1 MEHNYTIANGG
12 LILNNTIRNKLLLLI
27 SNLYLLLKIIL
38 LLGSLL
44 LTMYITFIIY
54 EKCIIEISLS
64 DCIPLGSIFAT
75 FGSAVISVFSIY
87 CGEQSKLFEEN
98 LSVLKNQVTELSSW
112 QRWPFLKRHMRKK
125 ESKQKCNYYM
135 LLNPQIT
142 FKTNYKE
149 LIVPIPSCTAD
160 FKDLPIIT
168 NAAKMILFRKQ
179 YSYFIFCSHDTKQQT
194 DLFIFDCIL
203 MIYKNIIRYKLGIA
217 ITYIGSEFI
226 FSSIIFSFYYESIY
240 KFVTILV
247 ADF

>member
-98 LSVLKNQVTELSSW
+98 ISVLKNQV
-112 QRWPFLKRHMRKK
+112 P
-125 ESKQKCNYYM
+125 
-135 LLNPQIT
+135 
-142 FKTNYKE
+142 
-149 LIVPIPSCTAD
+149 
-160 FKDLPIIT
+160 
-168 NAAKMILFRKQ
+168 
-179 YSYFIFCSHDTKQQT
+179 YSVLYGRF
-194 DLFIFDCIL
+194 
-203 MIYKNIIRYKLGIA
+203 
-217 ITYIGSEFI
+217 
-226 FSSIIFSFYYESIY
+226 
-240 KFVTILV
+240 
-247 ADF
+247 